1 MRVHV
6 PTVRPRWRCGLEL
19 VVFVS
24 TLLVCAF
31 ELAVHDAP
39 ERHVRI
45 FTHIE
50 AVDIVD
56 SGSPLPASHWTRNF
70 DGSDPDSSD
79 DNDDDD
85 DDDDGDGL
93 SAELPHQRG
102 ATAADRQASSVFS
115 LALVLTSFLPS
126 DGHSLRAPPQ

>member
-19 VVFVS
+19 VLFVS

-31 ELAVHDAP
+31 ELSVHDAP
-39 ERHVRI
+39 ARHVRT

-56 SGSPLPASHWTRNF
+56 SGSPLPASQWTRNF

-85 DDDDGDGL
+85 DDDGDGL

-102 ATAADRQASSVFS
+102 ATAISKASSVFS
-115 LALVLTSFLPS
+115 LALALTSFLPS

>member
-6 PTVRPRWRCGLEL
+6 PTVRPKWRCGLEL
-19 VVFVS
+19 VLFVS

-31 ELAVHDAP
+31 ELVMHDAP
-39 ERHVRI
+39 ARRVRV
-45 FTHIE
+45 FNHIE

-56 SGSPLPASHWTRNF
+56 TISPLTTPHWTRNV
-70 DGSDPDSSD
+70 DGSTPDASD
-79 DNDDDD
+79 DDDDDD

-102 ATAADRQASSVFS
+102 AAADRTTSALFS
-115 LALVLTSFLPS
+115 RILALSSFLPS

>member
-6 PTVRPRWRCGLEL
+6 PTVRRRWRCGFEL
-19 VVFVS
+19 VLFVS

-39 ERHVRI
+39 AKPVRL
-45 FTHIE
+45 FNHIQ
-50 AVDIVD
+50 AIDAAD
-56 SGSPLPASHWTRNF
+56 SGSPLATLHWTRNF
-70 DGSDPDSSD
+70 DGTSPDSSD
-79 DNDDDD
+79 DDDD

-93 SAELPHQRG
+93 SAELPHQLG
-102 ATAADRQASSVFS
+102 ATADRQASSLLS
-115 LALVLTSFLPS
+115 LALALSSSLPT

>member
-6 PTVRPRWRCGLEL
+6 PTVRRGVRCGLEL
-19 VVFVS
+19 VLFVS

-31 ELAVHDAP
+31 ELVVHDAP
-39 ERHVRI
+39 AAHVRT

-56 SGSPLPASHWTRNF
+56 SGSPLTTPCWTRNF
-70 DGSDPDSSD
+70 DGFTPDASD

-93 SAELPHQRG
+93 SAELPQHRS
-102 ATAADRQASSVFS
+102 ATADREASSVFS
-115 LALVLTSFLPS
+115 VALALSSFLPS